1 MKSVFLVKNL
11 SDHRFTHSLENHFL
25 APSPSDG
32 PAPCDCHVRHWDMV
46 VNKVDWATALK
57 ELMSDTQIYN
67 QNVVSRYQG
76 TEQGTV

>member
-1 MKSVFLVKNL
+1 
-11 SDHRFTHSLENHFL
+11 
-25 APSPSDG
+25 
-32 PAPCDCHVRHWDMV
+32 MV